1 VLELYDH
8 QKAMQEPMR
17 ERKNALLLAP
27 CGSGKTLAVVYSWL
41 KERPTKHL
49 IYILPT
55 TTLLKSIKQDII
67 ELIEG
72 KEGKPNAVKE
82 LGYRIVDLEQT
93 RFSDPKLI
101 SIATDYG
108 EERESKLYAHDI
120 IITTMDSYI
129 ARLYRSSLTPKK
141 FRDLP
146 IARIFN
152 STTIFDEAQM
162 YDNYTHTLARYTFKL
177 LREGKAHHIVM
188 TATLSDKMIE
198 FLELKDEKDYKK
210 IPVPDDKWMSFTG
223 KKQIAKIVEFNDF
236 ASKVE
241 EIVNENK
248 ISRALI
254 VCNTVGKAQDLF
266 KKLSSGARNVLLLH
280 SRFKHEDRE
289 KKENQI
295 REHFTKDN
303 SFIVATQVVE
313 AGIDIS
319 APCLITEIATGDSL
333 VQRIGRCARRKNEEG
348 SIFLLYS
355 KEEKPLPYKKSEIE
369 PVIQMLK
376 GLQGNQ
382 NYNFAL
388 EKQLVESVIPPAL
401 EGNAESKAR
410 GIILSAFVSLSAFG
424 DAWINVPTRDATPVY
439 IYFGKNINKDD
450 NNKVMENCVR
460 VDLRFLYSISKD
472 LSEFKFYDREYDKE
486 DQKITFTA
494 RKNPNAWSIAVSKSV
509 EYDPILG
516 VMKI

>member
-1 VLELYDH
+1 MLELYDH

-17 ERKNALLLAP
+17 DRKNALLLAP
-27 CGSGKTLAVVYSWL
+27 CGSGKTLAVLYNWL
-41 KERPTKHL
+41 RERPTKHL
-49 IYILPT
+49 IYVLPT

-72 KEGKPNAVKE
+72 KEGKPDAVKE
-82 LGYRIVDLEQT
+82 LGYKIVDLEQT
-93 RFSDPKLI
+93 GFSDPKLI

-141 FRDLP
+141 YRDLP

-177 LREGKAHHIVM
+177 LREGGAHHIVM
-188 TATLSDKMIE
+188 TATLSDRMVK
-198 FLELKDEKDYKK
+198 FLELKDYMTIK
-210 IPVPDDKWMSFTG
+210 VPDDKWMSFVG
-223 KKQIAKIVEFNDF
+223 KKQILKVVDF
-236 ASKVE
+236 DDFTSKVE
-241 EIVNENK
+241 EIINEYK
-248 ISRALI
+248 ISKALI

-266 KKLSSGARNVLLLH
+266 GKLSSGERNILLLH

-289 KKENQI
+289 RKEDQI
-295 REHFTKDN
+295 REHLKKDS

-319 APCLITEIATGDSL
+319 APNLITEVATGDSL

-355 KEEKPLPYKKSEIE
+355 SEEKPLPYKKSEIE
-369 PVIQMLK
+369 PVVQMLK
-376 GLQGNQ
+376 GFPSNQ
-382 NYNFAL
+382 NYNFNL

-401 EGNAESKAR
+401 EGISESKAR

-424 DAWINVPTRDATPVY
+424 DAWINVPTRDATPIY
-439 IYFGKNINKDD
+439 IYFGKNITKDD
-450 NNKVMENCVR
+450 NDKVMENCVR

-486 DQKITFTA
+486 DKKISFRP
-494 RKNPNAWSIAVSKSV
+494 RKNPNAWSIAVSKNV
-509 EYDPILG
+509 GYDPIFG
-516 VMKI
+516 VKKNE